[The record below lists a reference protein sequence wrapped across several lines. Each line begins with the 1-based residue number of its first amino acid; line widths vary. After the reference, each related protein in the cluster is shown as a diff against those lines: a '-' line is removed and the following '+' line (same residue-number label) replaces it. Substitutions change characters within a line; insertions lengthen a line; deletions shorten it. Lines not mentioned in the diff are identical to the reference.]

1 MTPDHHAVRRTGL
14 LVATA
19 GGLFLSFDI
28 PLVRL
33 TEGSL
38 WPVLALR
45 SLSTL
50 VVALVAMAVIRFVM
64 GSREAFLPGR
74 AGLLAGL
81 FYGLSTMA
89 FVAAVYHTTTAN
101 VVFIVAFSP
110 MFAALLSWLF
120 MKEVP
125 SRSTL
130 ITMGAMVAGVV
141 LIVGDGLAA
150 GHFFGD
156 LLALTAAV
164 LIAAGLT
171 TARASGQ
178 PMGFVPLL
186 ASAIPAAISLFFAWP
201 EGFTMQSPGWAL
213 LDGLVMMPAAF
224 WLLATAPRY
233 LPAAEVGMFYLLE
246 TVLAP
251 VWMWMIFREVPS
263 TATLLGGTLI
273 VGALLAHSLVGLHAR
288 QNGRAAAQ
296 RPGIM
301 P

>member
-1 MTPDHHAVRRTGL
+1 MTPEHHAARRTGL

-33 TEGSL
+33 TDGSL

-45 SLSTL
+45 SLSTFI
-50 VVALVAMAVIRFVM
+50 VALLAMAAIRFVL
-64 GSREAFLPGR
+64 GRRDAFVPGR

-110 MFAALLSWLF
+110 MFAALLSWIF

-130 ITMGAMVAGVV
+130 VTMGAMVAGVV
-141 LIVGDGLAA
+141 IIVGNGLSS
-150 GHFFGD
+150 GHVFGD
-156 LLALTAAV
+156 LLAVTAAL

-186 ASAIPAAISLFFAWP
+186 ASAIPAAISLVFTWP
-201 EGFTMQSPGWAL
+201 EGFAMQAPGWAL
-213 LDGLVMMPAAF
+213 LDGLVMMPLAF
-224 WLLATAPRY
+224 WLLATAPRF

-263 TATLLGGTLI
+263 MATLLGGTLI
-273 VGALLAHSLVGLHAR
+273 IGALLVHSLAGLHAR
-288 QNGRAAAQ
+288 QNGRVAAQ
-296 RPGIM
+296 SHGIT

>member
-1 MTPDHHAVRRTGL
+1 MTPEHHAARRTGL

-33 TEGSL
+33 TDGSL

-45 SLSTL
+45 SLSTFI
-50 VVALVAMAVIRFVM
+50 VALLAMAAIRFVL
-64 GSREAFLPGR
+64 GRRDAFVPGR

-110 MFAALLSWLF
+110 MFAALLSWIF

-130 ITMGAMVAGVV
+130 VTMGAMVAGVV
-141 LIVGDGLAA
+141 IIVGNGLSS
-150 GHFFGD
+150 GHVFGD
-156 LLALTAAV
+156 LLAVTAAL

-186 ASAIPAAISLFFAWP
+186 ASAIPAAISLVFTWP
-201 EGFTMQSPGWAL
+201 EGFAMQAPGWAL
-213 LDGLVMMPAAF
+213 LDGLVMMPLAF
-224 WLLATAPRY
+224 WLLATAPRF

-273 VGALLAHSLVGLHAR
+273 IGALLVHSLAGLHAR
-288 QNGRAAAQ
+288 QNGRVAAQ
-296 RPGIM
+296 SHGIT

>member
-1 MTPDHHAVRRTGL
+1 MTPEHHAARRTGL
-14 LVATA
+14 LVAKA

-33 TEGSL
+33 TDGSL

-45 SLSTL
+45 SLSTFI
-50 VVALVAMAVIRFVM
+50 VALLAMAAIRFVL
-64 GSREAFLPGR
+64 GRRDAFVPGR
-74 AGLLAGL
+74 VGLLAGL

-110 MFAALLSWLF
+110 MFAALLSWIF

-130 ITMGAMVAGVV
+130 VTMGAMVAGVV
-141 LIVGDGLAA
+141 IIVGNGLSS
-150 GHFFGD
+150 GHVFGD
-156 LLALTAAV
+156 LLAVTAAL

-186 ASAIPAAISLFFAWP
+186 ASAIPAAISLVFAWP
-201 EGFTMQSPGWAL
+201 EGFAMQAPGWAL
-213 LDGLVMMPAAF
+213 FDGLVMMPLAF
-224 WLLATAPRY
+224 WLLATAPRF

-251 VWMWMIFREVPS
+251 VWMWTIFREVPS

-273 VGALLAHSLVGLHAR
+273 IGALLVHSLAGLHAR
-288 QNGRAAAQ
+288 QNGRVAAQ
-296 RPGIM
+296 SHGIT

>member
-1 MTPDHHAVRRTGL
+1 MTPEAHATRRNGL
-14 LVATA
+14 LIATA

-33 TEGSL
+33 SEGGL

-45 SLSTL
+45 SLSTFAAALL
-50 VVALVAMAVIRFVM
+50 VMAVIRFIL
-64 GSREAFLPGR
+64 GRREAFVPGR

-110 MFAALLSWLF
+110 MFAALLSWIFLR
-120 MKEVP
+120 ESP

-130 ITMGAMVAGVV
+130 FAMGAMVVGVV
-141 LIVGDGLAA
+141 IIVGGGLAA
-150 GHFFGD
+150 GHVFGD
-156 LLALTAAV
+156 LLALLASV

-171 TARASGQ
+171 TARASGK

-186 ASAIPAAISLFFAWP
+186 ASAIPAAISLGFAWP
-201 EGFTMQSPGWAL
+201 EGLAMQAPAWAL
-213 LDGLVMMPAAF
+213 LDGLVLMPLAF

-251 VWMWMIFREVPS
+251 IWMWMIFREVPS
-263 TATLLGGTLI
+263 TATLFGGTLI
-273 VGALLAHSLVGLHAR
+273 ICALLAHSLVGLRAR
-288 QNGRAAAQ
+288 QAGRIAA
-296 RPGIM
+296 RSPTS
-301 P
+301 